1 MIPLCYFFSYDFSR
15 SSMLQ
20 KQILHSDS
28 MNLCFDGSVMSGDVD
43 IMGESICQVSVSQL
57 VLVCN
62 ESQSIAQ
69 IYAPCESKHIMSVRF
84 TVLMNAVTAPH
95 RLCSGFCSSH
105 L

>member
-1 MIPLCYFFSYDFSR
+1 
-15 SSMLQ
+15 MLQ
-20 KQILHSDS
+20 KQILHSES

-43 IMGESICQVSVSQL
+43 IMWESICQVSVSQL

-62 ESQSIAQ
+62 ESQFIAQ
-69 IYAPCESKHIMSVRF
+69 IYAPCGNKYIMSVRF

-95 RLCSGFCSSH
+95 QLWSGFYSR

>member
-1 MIPLCYFFSYDFSR
+1 
-15 SSMLQ
+15 
-20 KQILHSDS
+20 

-43 IMGESICQVSVSQL
+43 VMWESICQVSVSQL

-69 IYAPCESKHIMSVRF
+69 IYAPCGNKSIMSVHF
-84 TVLMNAVTAPH
+84 TVLMNAVSAPH
-95 RLCSGFCSSH
+95 QLWSGSCSSH